1 MAGDGDNWTK
11 KEIYT
16 SELRVQGRGQV
27 PSIISEDTEVY
38 IIIANAET
46 IVQCQQ
52 CRKTF
57 INTFCMPKTLWS
69 PSIRNSNGYFGCE
82 ATYDTNSVAGFN
94 TWAYFEIKHVEEDLQ
109 YDWSKANTFTRW
121 ITHTNQTALIYFDPT
136 HRLTQTPDLEEE
148 SPDILKDPFWTY
160 AHMLEEIVKLQDSA
174 VWSIRDHVR
183 ALEKAEKPPGRPQPD
198 YRRLHDIG
206 RHAVHVTESLDVA
219 VQTIEQLLRH
229 HQRYAHKPP
238 SSALIST
245 ESLNDDDTTT
255 APATGSTSAG
265 ALSQSTFQ
273 SIQSRLEFNQSCLTS
288 LRHRSTANEKRL
300 AHEIQLAFNTVAQHD
315 ASLSVKISHAMMSDS
330 TALKTLA
337 FVTFVFLPPTFI
349 SSIFSMSFFKYD
361 DGTGF
366 TMSGE
371 IWIYWAFAL
380 PTTIVSTLIWQFWH
394 KISPRQRRERPL
406 RNAATFELRD
416 LV

>member
-1 MAGDGDNWTK
+1 MAGNGDHWTK

-16 SELRVQGRGQV
+16 SELRVQSRGQV
-27 PSIISEDTEVY
+27 PSIVSEDTEVY
-38 IIIANAET
+38 IIIANAKALIE
-46 IVQCQQ
+46 CEQ

-57 INTFCMPKTLWS
+57 MNTFCIPKTLWS
-69 PSIRNSNGYFGCE
+69 PAIRNSNGYFGCE

-94 TWAYFEIKHVEEDLQ
+94 TWAYFEMKHLEPDME
-109 YDWSKANTFTRW
+109 YDWSKASTFTRW
-121 ITHTNQTALIYFDPT
+121 TTHTNQTALIYFDPT
-136 HRLTQTPDLEEE
+136 HRIAQTPDLEEA
-148 SPDILKDPFWTY
+148 SPDILKDPFWIYT
-160 AHMLEEIVKLQDSA
+160 HILEEIIPPSGQSGTTSA
-174 VWSIRDHVR
+174 LSRKQ
-183 ALEKAEKPPGRPQPD
+183 KARNPPGRPQPN
-198 YRRLHDIG
+198 YRRLHDI
-206 RHAVHVTESLDVA
+206 VHVTESLDVA

-238 SSALIST
+238 TPALIST
-245 ESLNDDDTTT
+245 ESLNDDDTT
-255 APATGSTSAG
+255 APPATGSTITAP
-265 ALSQSTFQ
+265 LPQSTFQ
-273 SIQSRLEFNQSCLTS
+273 QIQSRLEFNQSCLTS

-300 AHEIQLAFNTVAQHD
+300 AHEIQLAFNTVSQHD
-315 ASLSVKISHAMMSDS
+315 ANLSVKISHAMMSDS

-349 SSIFSMSFFKYD
+349 SSIFSMSFFKFD
-361 DGTGF
+361 DGF